1 MGGFAPQLNIYSERI
16 DKMSAKGILKK
27 IREIYVKLAARKLV
41 GNFRYRK
48 FWSDKASAFMRDR
61 ELFSFVENTDDSLGS
76 AFVRDVREYYNY
88 YGEYDLQAINLAL
101 SLLRDIYSPEV
112 LPVELCEEVF
122 GRKRTA
128 ELIGEELFELL
139 CKFGGMDI
147 VYHDDKHK
155 VPKWIKNCCHLNRK
169 LYLTN
174 NRVGMP
180 VRMFLIWAKG
190 GVTLPP
196 DIMEEWSGI
205 PRYGVRET
213 YNAII
218 GEFRD
223 VIIRKHNWDR
233 TIKRIPKISTVIY

>member
-1 MGGFAPQLNIYSERI
+1 
-16 DKMSAKGILKK
+16 MSAKGILKK

-169 LYLTN
+169 LYDQPEYPHLDGPD
-174 NRVGMP
+174 RKA
-180 VRMFLIWAKG
+180 FLLQVLLQDAVLRFLQK
-190 GVTLPP
+190 VQLHTLLRH
-196 DIMEEWSGI
+196 ILQSVFQL
-205 PRYGVRET
+205 RLC
-213 YNAII
+213 
-218 GEFRD
+218 
-223 VIIRKHNWDR
+223 
-233 TIKRIPKISTVIY
+233 

>member
-76 AFVRDVREYYNY
+76 AFVRDVREYYNL
-88 YGEYDLQAINLAL
+88 ENLWQ
-101 SLLRDIYSPEV
+101 
-112 LPVELCEEVF
+112 PVELCEEVF

-196 DIMEEWSGI
+196 EIMTEWSGI
-205 PRYGVRET
+205 PRCRVQET
-213 YNAII
+213 YDELVE
-218 GEFRD
+218 EFRYN
-223 VIIRKHNWDR
+223 IIEKHNWDR
-233 TIKRIPKISTVIY
+233 TIKRVPKISTVY

>member
-1 MGGFAPQLNIYSERI
+1 
-16 DKMSAKGILKK
+16 MSAKGILKK

-139 CKFGGMDI
+139 CKFEHFLDDHCKVFSCLAFGNFIKIHEYCYKRRLSVCGHKCDDLVLYNLNASFNFRTDSHLGDI
-147 VYHDDKHK
+147 IDLCFGCID
-155 VPKWIKNCCHLNRK
+155 
-169 LYLTN
+169 
-174 NRVGMP
+174 
-180 VRMFLIWAKG
+180 A
-190 GVTLPP
+190 
-196 DIMEEWSGI
+196 
-205 PRYGVRET
+205 
-213 YNAII
+213 
-218 GEFRD
+218 
-223 VIIRKHNWDR
+223 
-233 TIKRIPKISTVIY
+233 

>member
-1 MGGFAPQLNIYSERI
+1 
-16 DKMSAKGILKK
+16 MSAKGILKK
-27 IREIYVKLAARKLV
+27 IREIYVKIATRKLV

-48 FWSDKASAFMRDR
+48 FWSDKSSSFMENRA
-61 ELFSFVENTDDSLGS
+61 LFTFIDDADDSLGS
-76 AFVRDVREYYNY
+76 TFVRDVREYYSY
-88 YGEYDLQAINLAL
+88 YGKYDLQAINLAL

-139 CKFGGMDI
+139 CEFGSMDI
-147 VYHDDKHK
+147 VYHDSKHK
-155 VPKWIKNCCHLNRK
+155 VPKRIKNCCHLNRK

-190 GVTLPP
+190 GVALPP

-233 TIKRIPKISTVIY
+233 TIKRVPKISTVIY